1 MPPSTGVLN
10 QRVSFAAE
18 ATQQRQRAKPRTT
31 WQQLLTAAG
40 TIIWSPTGV
49 PQESIKNAVQIALDA
64 VLLASPP

>member
-18 ATQQRQRAKPRTT
+18 AKQQRAKPRTT